1 MAMATGLLPTLIGL
15 NTLLVAVSKG
25 VTVSE
30 PSLTTKAVNGP
41 RARPGRRCAARRP
54 GLVVQPASTA
64 ARRPEAAM
72 RTALTMITSGQGR
85 LACRAG
91 PSPAGRP
98 VPRLVAG

>member
-30 PSLTTKAVNGP
+30 PSLTTKAVNDP
-41 RARPGRRCAARRP
+41 RACPGRRCAARRP

-85 LACRAG
+85 LACRPKPGG
-91 PSPAGRP
+91 PGPFRGWS
-98 VPRLVAG
+98 